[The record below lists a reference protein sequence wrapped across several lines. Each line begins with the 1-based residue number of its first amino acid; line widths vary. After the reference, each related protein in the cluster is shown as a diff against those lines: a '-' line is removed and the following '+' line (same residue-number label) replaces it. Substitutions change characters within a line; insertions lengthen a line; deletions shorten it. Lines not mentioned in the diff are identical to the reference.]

1 MRVVAGVLVVA
12 VNSLLVEAT
21 WVGGAP
27 AVRLARLV
35 SSWRVFT
42 NIVLAISLLLCLQFI
57 TLKYS
62 YLSNII

>member
-12 VNSLLVEAT
+12 VNSLLVEAA
-21 WVGGAP
+21 WLGDAP
-27 AVRLARLV
+27 AVRLAGIL
-35 SSWRVFT
+35 FT